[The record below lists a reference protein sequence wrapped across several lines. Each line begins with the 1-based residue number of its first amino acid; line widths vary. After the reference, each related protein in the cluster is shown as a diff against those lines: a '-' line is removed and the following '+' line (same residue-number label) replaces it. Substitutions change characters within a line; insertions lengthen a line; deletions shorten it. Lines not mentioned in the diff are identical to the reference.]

1 MGRTAALLM
10 ALSGVAAWAV
20 PAHAFAVRMDR
31 AVMRDHSLSMRDF
44 GARLWNGIAFKLAV
58 TPGALVGRPQAVD
71 LNRIGVPP
79 DDLTVPPYGAF
90 DRDDFS
96 PGARWVQE
104 LRIE

>member
-1 MGRTAALLM
+1 
-10 ALSGVAAWAV
+10 
-20 PAHAFAVRMDR
+20 
-31 AVMRDHSLSMRDF
+31 
-44 GARLWNGIAFKLAV
+44 
-58 TPGALVGRPQAVD
+58 VGRPQAVD

-79 DDLTVPPYGAF
+79 DDLNVPPYGGPF